1 MKLMIGFTKFQEVF
15 NDIRNAD
22 FKPNSVTGVPEI
34 SPAVWYILLR
44 AIDR

>member
-1 MKLMIGFTKFQEVF
+1 MKLMFDLKIFKKVF

-22 FKPNSVTGVPEI
+22 LTPNSVTGVPEI